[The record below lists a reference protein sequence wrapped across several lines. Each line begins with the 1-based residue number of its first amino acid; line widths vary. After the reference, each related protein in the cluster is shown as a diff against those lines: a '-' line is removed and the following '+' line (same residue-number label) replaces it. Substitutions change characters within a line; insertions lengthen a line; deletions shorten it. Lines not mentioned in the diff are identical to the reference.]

1 MFIYKCVVCL
11 NYVTMNLVLNQRD
24 VVVGE
29 KSDPFAESDDDFDPR
44 GNDTV
49 INNNVRNVTSDAT
62 LGNLDIQTCCLINV
76 SVLTLFFLVFPL
88 TLQPNSVKHL
98 QEATSETLSN
108 EKDIFGA
115 EPFGDNSL
123 TDPFGMADFG
133 RVVSQSDQEM
143 NLNGVMNR
151 RITEMQEGF
160 TRGISFEGDD
170 FDLESLDPLR
180 LQKTLFLLK

>member
-1 MFIYKCVVCL
+1 M
-11 NYVTMNLVLNQRD
+11 
-24 VVVGE
+24 
-29 KSDPFAESDDDFDPR
+29 
-44 GNDTV
+44 
-49 INNNVRNVTSDAT
+49 
-62 LGNLDIQTCCLINV
+62 
-76 SVLTLFFLVFPL
+76 

-180 LQKTLFLLK
+180 L